1 MTQFPTPETAPPS
14 PDVVVVGGGSAPWEA
29 LPPQVFLL
37 MVIAIVA
44 GAVMIFA
51 PLVRAW
57 ARRIEGTSVEKAR
70 GELADLR
77 ERVEG
82 LEQRGLTTGEVDASY
97 RRMYELEERV
107 EFVER
112 LLANGRKVNDGS

>member
-1 MTQFPTPETAPPS
+1 VIQFPETPAPPA

-37 MVIAIVA
+37 MVIAVVA
-44 GAVMIFA
+44 GAVMILA

-57 ARRIEGTSVEKAR
+57 ARRIEGSGVERAR

-82 LEQRGLTTGEVDASY
+82 LEQRGLTTGEVDASD

-112 LLANGRKVNDGS
+112 LLASGRKVNDGS